1 MTKKD
6 LIKKLADATRL
17 KQTQVS
23 DVLDALAEAVKEEM
37 VSGDGKAVLSGL
49 ASFSLA
55 ERAARYGRNPST
67 GAAIDIPA
75 KTVVKVKALFGLEG

>member
-6 LIKKLADATRL
+6 LIKKLADATLL
-17 KQTQVS
+17 KQTQVN
-23 DVLDALAEAVKEEM
+23 DLLDALAEAVKEEM
-37 VSGDGKAVLSGL
+37 ISGEGKVILPGL

-67 GAAIDIPA
+67 GAVIDIPA
-75 KTVVKVKALFGLEG
+75 KTVVKVKALFGLGG